1 MKILLIFLFSLLNY
15 LYIKT
20 WKNFSNKVPSGLG
33 IFLIVP
39 CFFFYFEKN
48 LYVFNTIVILVLS
61 FLYFLD
67 DLFEI
72 SFLYRILLQIFA
84 SLVIYYSFTT
94 EINFTIIFFNLLAF
108 LIVINT
114 LNFQDGEDLNIATL
128 LFIIFSI
135 FYFYA
140 ENNFIQKTSEVI
152 LLFLISFS
160 LFNVKKK
167 SLYFGDSGCYFSA
180 IIIFLFA
187 YNEINNSILIKFLVA
202 AITFPIID
210 VLYVLTYRI
219 IKKQSLLTRNYLH
232 LYQVIAQKFKN
243 KFYLLTN
250 LLFSILNI
258 LISIN
263 FSLGINLIT
272 ILVMLNTFLLFLIHI
287 ILLRISK
294 KNES

>member
-1 MKILLIFLFSLLNY
+1 MTILFIFLFSSLNY
-15 LYIKT
+15 LYIKI
-20 WKNFSNKVPSGLG
+20 WKFFSNKVPSGIG
-33 IFLIVP
+33 IFMIVP
-39 CFFFYFEKN
+39 CFFLYFDHN
-48 LYVFNTIVILVLS
+48 LHILNVIVILIFS

-72 SFLYRILLQIFA
+72 SFIYRILLQIFA
-84 SLVIYYSFTT
+84 SFVIYYSFTT
-94 EINFTIIFFNLLAF
+94 EINFTVIFLNLLTF
-108 LIVINT
+108 LILTNT

-128 LFIIFSI
+128 LMIVFSI
-135 FYFYA
+135 FYFLS
-140 ENNFIQKTSEVI
+140 ENNYIKITSELI
-152 LLFLISFS
+152 LIFLISFS
-160 LFNVKKK
+160 LFNIKKNF
-167 SLYFGDSGCYFSA
+167 LYFGDSGCYFSA

-272 ILVMLNTFLLFLIHI
+272 LLVMLNTFLLFLIHI